1 MYTCSLDSEETE
13 EISSGK
19 VDALVTVDNASSFDV
34 TVPNLVDLRSTTFEG
49 TSEVVAGRLFLHS
62 TTTVEVSGI
71 SKYTGTLGLH
81 STTTVDESI
90 ISGFTGT
97 SFSQATICLK
107 KWKF

>member
-49 TSEVVAGRLFLHS
+49 TSEVVAGALFLHS
-62 TTTVEVSGI
+62 TTVEVSGI

-90 ISGFTGT
+90 ISGFIGT

>member
-1 MYTCSLDSEETE
+1 MYTCSLDSKETE

-34 TVPNLVDLRSTTFEG
+34 TVPNLVDLHSTTFEG

-81 STTTVDESI
+81 STTTVDESV

-97 SFSQATICLK
+97 SFNQATICLK